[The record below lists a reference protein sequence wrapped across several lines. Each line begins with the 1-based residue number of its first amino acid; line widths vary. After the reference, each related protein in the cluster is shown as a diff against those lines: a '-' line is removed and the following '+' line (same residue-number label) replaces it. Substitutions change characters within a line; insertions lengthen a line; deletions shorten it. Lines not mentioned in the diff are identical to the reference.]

1 MFIDFA
7 GLFLRKM
14 YFLVIDAHSKWDE
27 VFQMAQT
34 TATKKL
40 EILRQLFAS
49 YRFPEQIVSD
59 NGPHVISEDFH
70 QFITRHICCAPYH
83 PASNGLVEC
92 FVHTFKEALDTQS
105 RTLLARQVMV
115 KNMHPGE
122 NQIPGLVLGQ
132 LGPVSFLVDEAS
144 HRSSQNL

>member
-27 VFQMAQT
+27 VFPMAQT

-40 EILRQLFAS
+40 EILRQVFAS

-70 QFITRHICCAPYH
+70 QFITRHICCAPMVWL
-83 PASNGLVEC
+83 N
-92 FVHTFKEALDTQS
+92 ALFTPS
-105 RTLLARQVMV
+105 RKHWIL
-115 KNMHPGE
+115 
-122 NQIPGLVLGQ
+122 NQELY
-132 LGPVSFLVDEAS
+132 
-144 HRSSQNL
+144 

>member
-1 MFIDFA
+1 MLIPSEMKYFQWHR
-7 GLFLRKM
+7 LPLPKNLR
-14 YFLVIDAHSKWDE
+14 YYVNYLLHIGS
-27 VFQMAQT
+27 QNR
-34 TATKKL
+34 L
-40 EILRQLFAS
+40 
-49 YRFPEQIVSD
+49 SD

-105 RTLLARQVMV
+105 RTLLARQPVMV